1 MSEITK
7 AIAARQAQ
15 IVQLQN
21 DIETL
26 RRAASIVGGKGT
38 AGKAPSQATAKP
50 KPKPKPKRKKRK
62 PRAKATGS
70 PRKPKTTRTKKP
82 TWSAADREAI
92 SRRMKAYWAKR
103 RKARR

>member
-26 RRAASIVGGKGT
+26 QRAASIVGGKGT
-38 AGKAPSQATAKP
+38 AGKAPSQATA
-50 KPKPKPKRKKRK
+50 KPKPKRKKRK

>member
-7 AIAARQAQ
+7 AIEARQAQ
-15 IVQLQN
+15 IVQLQS

-26 RRAASIVGGKGT
+26 RRAASIVGRQGT
-38 AGKAPSQATAKP
+38 TAKATSQSTAKP
-50 KPKPKPKRKKRK
+50 KLKRKKRK
-62 PRAKATGS
+62 PRAKAAGQPKST
-70 PRKPKTTRTKKP
+70 RKKTP
-82 TWSAADREAI
+82 TWSAADRAAI